1 MAKRTRAKKASS
13 SKSSSGLVQSVADTI
28 SSHPRMCAAVAFEL
42 GILLGQLVNQR
53 EAAVRAVRRA
63 PASVAAAMPSLP
75 FFNGRSKGRKTDG
88 RKSGARK
95 RKTAGRRKK

>member
-1 MAKRTRAKKASS
+1 MAKRARAKKASS

-28 SSHPRMCAAVAFEL
+28 SSHPRMSAAVAFEL

-53 EAAVRAVRRA
+53 EAAVRAVKRA

-75 FFNGRSKGRKTDG
+75 FFNDRSSKRKANGRKTG
-88 RKSGARK
+88 RRK
-95 RKTAGRRKK
+95 RKTAGRRRK